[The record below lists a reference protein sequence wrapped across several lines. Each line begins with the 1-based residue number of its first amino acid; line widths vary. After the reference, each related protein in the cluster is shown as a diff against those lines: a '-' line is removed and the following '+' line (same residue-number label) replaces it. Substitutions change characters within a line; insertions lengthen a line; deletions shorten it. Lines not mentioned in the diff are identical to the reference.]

1 VQDDKKKVNRITLSF
16 LRVLEVAVPSPRCH
30 FSCEITDETTT
41 TTTTVELAEAS
52 VGRALPTE
60 ESSHSLDPLLSFE
73 VRINRN
79 MFSSVNQNMDPGQ
92 EIKF

>member
-1 VQDDKKKVNRITLSF
+1 VQDDKKKVYCTTLSF
-16 LRVLEVAVPSPRCH
+16 PRVPTPRCH

-41 TTTTVELAEAS
+41 TTTTTTTVELAEAS
-52 VGRALPTE
+52 VGRAPPTE

-73 VRINRN
+73 ARINRS
-79 MFSSVNQNMDPGQ
+79 MFSSANQNMDPGQ